1 MPQVEKKFNGFTDE
15 TIKFLNELKFNN
27 DKTWFESNRE
37 TYIKHVKNLFYD
49 LIADLN
55 PTMISI
61 DPQFEMRPEKIIS
74 RIYRDTRFSYDKSP
88 YKTNVWITYKKTIE
102 NWMDYPAYFF
112 ELFDDSYRYG
122 MGFYSATK
130 DTMDLLRKGIKK
142 NQAIFINDFNRII
155 NNNNFIIE
163 GEMYKRKIANDLS
176 EELQIWYQRK
186 NLYFTCN
193 KKIDENLFS
202 NKLVSN
208 LIDGFELL
216 KPIYY
221 FLLKMKG

>member
-112 ELFDDSYRYG
+112 ELFSDSYRYG

-130 DTMDLLRKGIKK
+130 DTMDSLRKGIKK
-142 NQAIFINDFNRII
+142 NQDLFINDFNRII

-163 GEMYKRKIANDLS
+163 GEMYKRKLANDLS
-176 EELQIWYQRK
+176 EELQTWYQRK

-193 KKIDENLFS
+193 KKIDEDLFS
-202 NKLVSN
+202 NKLISN
-208 LIDGFELL
+208 LIEGFELL

>member
-1 MPQVEKKFNGFTDE
+1 MQSSEIKFKGFTDE
-15 TIKFLNELKFNN
+15 TLKFFNELKFNN
-27 DKTWFESNRE
+27 DKTWFELHKI
-37 TYIKHVKNLFYD
+37 TYIKYVKNLFYD
-49 LIADLN
+49 LILDLN
-55 PTMISI
+55 PAMISI

-112 ELFDDSYRYG
+112 ELFGDSYRYG
-122 MGFYSATK
+122 MGFYSAAK
-130 DTMDLLRKGIKK
+130 DTMDSLRKSIKK
-142 NQAIFINDFNRII
+142 NRALIINDFYGIVKNS
-155 NNNNFIIE
+155 NFIIE
-163 GEMYKRKIANDLS
+163 GEMYKRKLANDLP
-176 EELQIWYQRK
+176 EELQTWYQRK

-193 KKIDENLFS
+193 KEIDDDLFS

-208 LIDGFELL
+208 LIEGFEAL

-221 FLLKMKG
+221 FLIKMKE